1 MVQRVS
7 QLVVICSL
15 CLGQIS
21 AMCSCNISLCKHRWR
36 MSIIP
41 VLSPKLSSPP
51 VALPNLSQ
59 PIFFKAYIYLSCSKT
74 TGMQTPHT
82 NLPGMIKASS
92 PLTSSL
98 VRSLMLPLAILA
110 LSTSTLRFSWVGCPF
125 TWSTTCIWSTLGAK
139 TSAWEGKKRSVIPQA
154 RILNMFNT
162 IGSKL
167 KHLSCFV
174 RKDLCWW
181 LQWASGSP
189 VCNSGIRKVIF
200 ICSVIFW
207 ELKWW
212 RRSSH
217 SFPSQENKLFQE
229 PCTKLIS

>member
-7 QLVVICSL
+7 QRGYLL
-15 CLGQIS
+15 CLLGTNFCV

-41 VLSPKLSSPP
+41 VLSPKLSSSP
-51 VALPNLSQ
+51 VALPNFSQ
-59 PIFFKAYIYLSCSKT
+59 PMFFKAYIYLSCSKT

-139 TSAWEGKKRSVIPQA
+139 TSAWEGKKRSVIFQPC
-154 RILNMFNT
+154 ILNMFST

-167 KHLSCFV
+167 KYLSCFL
-174 RKDLCWW
+174 RKDLRWW

-189 VCNSGIRKVIF
+189 VSNTGIRKVIV

-217 SFPSQENKLFQE
+217 SFPS
-229 PCTKLIS
+229 